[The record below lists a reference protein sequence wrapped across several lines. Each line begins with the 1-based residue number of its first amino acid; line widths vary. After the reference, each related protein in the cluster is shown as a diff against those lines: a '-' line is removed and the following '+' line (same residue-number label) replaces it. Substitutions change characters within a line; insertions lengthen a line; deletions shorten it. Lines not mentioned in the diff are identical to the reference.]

1 MPGPGQHGGFH
12 RHPTPPPAPTFADK
26 ISEASHQLIGATAFP
41 VAAGSVTPTQAA
53 VVASLTALLAAKPVL
68 LGPLDALAAQITADY
83 AAMTPV
89 AGVGA

>member
-12 RHPTPPPAPTFADK
+12 RQPTPPPAPTFADK

-53 VVASLTALLAAKPVL
+53 VVASLTALPRPSLFCWDRLTRWRHRSRPTM
-68 LGPLDALAAQITADY
+68 QR
-83 AAMTPV
+83 
-89 AGVGA
+89 